1 MKTSVTSRA
10 QPEADGQPVQ
20 IYDRYLL
27 PRLTHW
33 VCASPA
39 VERQRRRVVP
49 RARGRIL
56 EVGFGSGLNLP
67 HYAGSQV
74 EWIWAIEPS
83 APMHRLAEPRIE
95 ASGLDV
101 RCIEAIAEN
110 IPLPSASADSAVLTF
125 CLCTV
130 TDPGAAL
137 SEVRRILRPDGRL
150 LFAEHGA
157 APDPGVR
164 QWQDRLNGVWGR
176 LAGGCNLNR
185 PIVRLIEAGGFS
197 LEEVHSDYMPRA
209 PRVAGYVSCG
219 VAHPG

>member
-1 MKTSVTSRA
+1 MFRPIDA
-10 QPEADGQPVQ
+10 RLEANQLTVP

-33 VCASPA
+33 VCSSPA
-39 VERQRRRVVP
+39 VERLRRHVVP
-49 RARGRIL
+49 LARGRVL

-67 HYAGSQV
+67 HYTPSQV
-74 EWIWAIEPS
+74 EWILAVEPS
-83 APMHRLAEPRIE
+83 AAMHQLAVPRIE

-101 RCIEAIAEN
+101 RGNEAVAEE
-110 IPLPSASADSAVLTF
+110 IPLPDASADSAVLTF

-130 TDPGAAL
+130 KDPGAAL
-137 SEVRRILRPDGRL
+137 REVRRVLHPDGQL

-164 QWQDRLNGVWGR
+164 RWQDRLNGVWGH

-185 PIVRLIEAGGFS
+185 PIVRLIEDGGFR
-197 LEEVHSDYMPRA
+197 LEVVHSDYMPRA
-209 PRVAGYVSCG
+209 PRVAGYVSWG
-219 VAHPG
+219 LARPG

>member
-1 MKTSVTSRA
+1 M
-10 QPEADGQPVQ
+10 Q

-39 VERQRRRVVP
+39 VERLRRRVVP
-49 RARGRIL
+49 QARGRVL
-56 EVGFGSGLNLP
+56 EVGFGSGLNLT
-67 HYAGSQV
+67 HYTKSQV
-74 EWIWAIEPS
+74 EWIWAVEPS
-83 APMHRLAEPRIE
+83 VTMHRLAEPRIE

-101 RCIEAIAEN
+101 RCIEAVAEE
-110 IPLPSASADSAVLTF
+110 IPLPGASADCGVLTF

-137 SEVRRILRPDGRL
+137 REVRRVLRPDGRL

-157 APDPGVR
+157 APDRGVQR
-164 QWQDRLNGVWGR
+164 WQDRLNGVWGQ

-185 PIVRLIEAGGFS
+185 PIVRLIEDGGFS
-197 LEEVHSDYMPRA
+197 FDEVHSDYMPRA
-209 PRVAGYVSCG
+209 PRVAGYVSWG
-219 VAHPG
+219 VARPR